1 MIYLGIAAVWVYAQ
15 LLEGSLQP
23 VILVTQLPE
32 HTRYRILVR
41 RSRFSKIIPHFLPY
55 LRQRDFLNVNQMC
68 H

>member
-41 RSRFSKIIPHFLPY
+41 MSRFSKIIPHFCLI
-55 LRQRDFLNVNQMC
+55 FVKGIF
-68 H
+68 